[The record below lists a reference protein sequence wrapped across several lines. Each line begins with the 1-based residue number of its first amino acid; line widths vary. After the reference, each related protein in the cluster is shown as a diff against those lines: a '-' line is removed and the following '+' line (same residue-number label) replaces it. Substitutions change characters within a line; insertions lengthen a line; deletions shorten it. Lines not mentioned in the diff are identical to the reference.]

1 MKAKSIE
8 SLPLSIL
15 HAFYKQTMSMA
26 LQHVQA
32 ILDMGPSILFLVFF
46 PSFKF
51 FFFFGYFGLF
61 MIGKVSSRF
70 GLLFVVFSLLL

>member
-26 LQHVQA
+26 LQHAQA
-32 ILDMGPSILFLVFF
+32 ISILKSTIV
-46 PSFKF
+46 
-51 FFFFGYFGLF
+51 
-61 MIGKVSSRF
+61 IGKSSSRLGVLLSE
-70 GLLFVVFSLLL
+70 GLPFLI